1 MGAAAFFVGAGA
13 GATFAGAGAGALA
26 GVGAMA
32 GAALGGGFAGAGAG
46 APWGLDAGAVAAK
59 AATART
65 AKRMA
70 DRAEREADI
79 VAARGAGLCDE
90 RRRGWQSWRR
100 WFVP

>member
-1 MGAAAFFVGAGA
+1 
-13 GATFAGAGAGALA
+13 LA

-32 GAALGGGFAGAGAG
+32 GAALGSGFAGAGAG
-46 APWGLDAGAVAAK
+46 APCRLDAGAVAAK

-65 AKRMA
+65 ARRMA
-70 DRAEREADI
+70 ERAEREADI
-79 VAARGAGLCDE
+79 VVARGAGLCDE